1 MREIKHSGVEKFV
14 RNGKEGSQR
23 KKKNL
28 VVMVEN
34 RFSATQYLLTA
45 NVSSVLIS
53 TNLQYQREEKRKEK
67 TQNII
72 HMINPNRCMCRAE
85 HTSDSTGNH
94 KPTPVKEIQ
103 LDLLKISFVLSSRY
117 QKENQN
123 LWM

>member
-45 NVSSVLIS
+45 SVSSVLIS
-53 TNLQYQREEKRKEK
+53 ANLQHQRREEKGE
-67 TQNII
+67 
-72 HMINPNRCMCRAE
+72 NPE
-85 HTSDSTGNH
+85 HNSYD
-94 KPTPVKEIQ
+94 
-103 LDLLKISFVLSSRY
+103 
-117 QKENQN
+117 
-123 LWM
+123 